1 MSWYLKIIVSLSFI
15 ESLAQCFA
23 GELDGPSK
31 TATGKSTVSVV
42 IPKIIKTTHTKDFS
56 FNSNNTE
63 NFLEKA
69 SVLNISSNVRRG
81 EFKYQVTAFSSEEK
95 FSVNSSSGSSIP
107 YQVFFND
114 SADLNGRTSLYL
126 GKTLHAQSS
135 SSQLN
140 NSKGNANLS
149 VKVDSQYFQ
158 RAKPGIYSGVLSL
171 IIAAV

>member
-1 MSWYLKIIVSLSFI
+1 MVAVAVVYAGKSG
-15 ESLAQCFA
+15 LAGGMKA
-23 GELDGPSK
+23 YAT

-171 IIAAV
+171 IIAAE